1 MEEDA
6 WDPLE
11 DPEELEFEVF
21 DETEG

>member
-21 DETEG
+21 DETEE